1 MSYAHITNNSD
12 TRDLHLVFPSKKI
25 PDCYRQQLQS
35 SMDEPE
41 TPHSCLKPSNQK
53 LLGEYQEI
61 GKLLLVCEAA
71 LYCVGI
77 PWLPPSAEIR
87 KRISQYEGPLDDF
100 VRLSLVTVSTQ
111 TLECY
116 VSDMGASELQDAEA
130 LCIPM
135 PGLLQRYSLAVMLS
149 ATFFAANCLIH
160 NAFGND
166 IYESLFTSTVVAVV
180 AATLG
185 CLVVSEMY
193 RRRSFMILLSK
204 ELDRRRG
211 MLGGQGTSVSAK
223 IENEPVPD

>member
-1 MSYAHITNNSD
+1 
-12 TRDLHLVFPSKKI
+12 
-25 PDCYRQQLQS
+25 
-35 SMDEPE
+35 MDKTD

-61 GKLLLVCEAA
+61 GNLLLVCEAA

-77 PWLPPSAEIR
+77 PWLPPSAQIR
-87 KRISQYEGPLDDF
+87 KRISQYDGPLDEF
-100 VRLSLVTVSTQ
+100 VRVSLVTVSTQ

-116 VSDMGASELQDAEA
+116 VSDMQGSELEDAEA

-135 PGLLQRYSLAVMLS
+135 PGAVQRYSLAAMLT
-149 ATFFAANCLIH
+149 ATFFAANILIH

-166 IYESLFTSTVVAVV
+166 FFESLFTSSVVAVV

-193 RRRSFMILLSK
+193 RRRSFMILLSR

-211 MLGGQGTSVSAK
+211 MRDDQGTAVAAK